1 MWTFTHLEELTLKT
15 IGGTLQVVS
24 IFSKAK
30 YSTVLYHKKL
40 PLIVLIILDIEKSVQ
55 MLCQAA
61 VLLQV
66 FLLNS
71 SICKGFL
78 QKIDWFMLED
88 VQYCQLK

>member
-55 MLCQAA
+55 FSGRPRSRIEELVDIGQ
-61 VLLQV
+61 
-66 FLLNS
+66 
-71 SICKGFL
+71 SI
-78 QKIDWFMLED
+78 IED
-88 VQYCQLK
+88 FSRLWIIIY